1 MLAIREQSWL
11 FPSDFPLRDMQN
23 TVKCPY
29 IPHPVT
35 PAAEHWLESET
46 DKSLSVKARGI
57 SFMIIFKLDK
67 NYCQIKIFFL

>member
-29 IPHPVT
+29 MQTFEEKIN
-35 PAAEHWLESET
+35 
-46 DKSLSVKARGI
+46 
-57 SFMIIFKLDK
+57 FIFKL
-67 NYCQIKIFFL
+67 YT